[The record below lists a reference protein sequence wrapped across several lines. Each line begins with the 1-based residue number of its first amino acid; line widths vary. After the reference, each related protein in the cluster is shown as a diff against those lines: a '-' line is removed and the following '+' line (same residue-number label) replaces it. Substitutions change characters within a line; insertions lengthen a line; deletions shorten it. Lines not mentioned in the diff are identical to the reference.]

1 MHRMK
6 PTKEAGVMSVLQ
18 GYDAHAGYHATRFGE
33 RAWPLLEWLVRIWEK
48 EERVME
54 ENGRGRWSPSLFTQI
69 KPARSGVGARTD
81 VDRPLAV
88 IFECY
93 KSNNLRRQRLGSR
106 LLSLVRVYDLYYRV
120 THL

>member
-1 MHRMK
+1 MGSSDDDEEEMD
-6 PTKEAGVMSVLQ
+6 TMLSSLIC
-18 GYDAHAGYHATRFGE
+18 E